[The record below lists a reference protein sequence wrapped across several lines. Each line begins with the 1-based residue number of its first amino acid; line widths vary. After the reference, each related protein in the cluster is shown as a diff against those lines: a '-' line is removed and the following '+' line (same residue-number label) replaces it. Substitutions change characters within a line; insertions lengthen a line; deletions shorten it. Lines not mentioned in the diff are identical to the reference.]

1 MTARDSKS
9 ACVLRLTALGDCVNC
24 FGMLCAMKA
33 AEPEA
38 RLEWIIDQRFAPLFR
53 DAKGNDIIPMVPLDF
68 SRGVARAVLQAR
80 KALSGFRFDALL
92 DMQTSLKASLVSLA
106 VRAGERFG
114 YDAERSREGQFMFIN
129 RKVPSPP
136 NPHVL
141 AGFMAFA
148 KAAGFGDL
156 QPRWDFRISPEEA
169 APYLALS
176 SDRPLFTIA
185 PASAK
190 PQKNW
195 SPEGY
200 AALAD
205 YASGH
210 GFKVVLAGSRSK
222 ADLMLCERIS

>member
-1 MTARDSKS
+1 MTASTSNRKS

-24 FGMLCAMKA
+24 FGMLCAMR
-33 AEPEA
+33 AEEPDA
-38 RLEWIIDQRFAPLFR
+38 DLRWVIDKRFAPLFR
-53 DAKGNDIIPMVPLDF
+53 DEGGRDIIPMVPLDF
-68 SRGVARAVLQAR
+68 SRGILSAIGQAR
-80 KALSGFRFDALL
+80 RALSGARFDSLL

-106 VRAGERFG
+106 VRADRRFG
-114 YDAERSREGQFMFIN
+114 YDSERSREGQCLFVG
-129 RKVPSPP
+129 RKVPSPA

-156 QPRWDFRISPEEA
+156 QPRWDFRLSEKEL

-176 SDRPLFTIA
+176 SEKPLFTIA

-205 YASGH
+205 YARLQTR
-210 GFKVVLAGSRSK
+210 KESR
-222 ADLMLCERIS
+222 